1 MKALSIG
8 LGIFI
13 LTCSAGA
20 EVFLETFD
28 DIDIIKQWQ
37 DLTILNFGDGLPG
50 PHSWEIV
57 DGQLQSLIMGDER
70 VTHLFVIGDKEW

>member
-1 MKALSIG
+1 MKTLSIG

-28 DIDIIKQWQ
+28 DRDIIKQGQ
-37 DLTILNFGDGLPG
+37 VLEILNFGLPG
-50 PHSWEIV
+50 VHSWKIV
-57 DGQLQSLIMGDER
+57 GGELESLIIGEDHVPR
-70 VTHLFVIGDKEW
+70 LFVIGDEE

>member
-20 EVFLETFD
+20 EVLLETFD
-28 DIDIIKQWQ
+28 DRDIIEQWQ
-37 DLTILNFGDGLPG
+37 ELKILNIGPDGF
-50 PHSWEIV
+50 HSLKIV
-57 DGQLQSLIMGDER
+57 GGQLQ
-70 VTHLFVIGDKEW
+70 

>member
-20 EVFLETFD
+20 GVFLETFD
-28 DIDIIKQWQ
+28 DRDIIE
-37 DLTILNFGDGLPG
+37 T
-50 PHSWEIV
+50 
-57 DGQLQSLIMGDER
+57 
-70 VTHLFVIGDKEW
+70 

>member
-28 DIDIIKQWQ
+28 DRNVIKQWQ
-37 DLTILNFGDGLPG
+37 ELTI
-50 PHSWEIV
+50 V
-57 DGQLQSLIMGDER
+57 
-70 VTHLFVIGDKEW
+70 HLGKLEAVLEKYLLYFVHIRC

>member
-28 DIDIIKQWQ
+28 DRDIIDQWQ
-37 DLTILNFGDGLPG
+37 ELKILNFGLPG
-50 PHSWEIV
+50 VHSWKIV
-57 DGQLQSLIMGDER
+57 GGQLQ
-70 VTHLFVIGDKEW
+70 